1 MKLLRFARND
11 DDHKGL
17 SLGPGRARYAR
28 LSETTRNY
36 VFFLAALVAIAAA
49 AVRFSTPSLA

>member
-1 MKLLRFARND
+1 MDCFA
-11 DDHKGL
+11 
-17 SLGPGRARYAR
+17 SLAMTTTIKACRWVPDRARYAR